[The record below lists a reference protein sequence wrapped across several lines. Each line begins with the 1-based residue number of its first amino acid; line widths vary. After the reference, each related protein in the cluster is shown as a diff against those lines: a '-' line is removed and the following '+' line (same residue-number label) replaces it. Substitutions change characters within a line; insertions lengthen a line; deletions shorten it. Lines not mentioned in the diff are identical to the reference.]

1 MLYDIIILEF
11 SIFFYISCDY
21 MTITYITVVTVKCN
35 IILTPNSKSK
45 IKLNKIKINKVHH
58 FQF

>member
-21 MTITYITVVTVKCN
+21 MTIAYITIVTVKCN
-35 IILTPNSKSK
+35 IILTSNPKSK
-45 IKLNKIKINKVHH
+45 IKLK
-58 FQF
+58 